1 MATLCRR
8 NGHLSAG
15 RKGHLSE
22 KATFLSAERP
32 LLCRQANYL
41 GGLASARRTGAA
53 VCVCAAGVGAV
64 VTWHDVHEMRGSRLS
79 VSSLANAVLFEHIS
93 ESADQGSAATVVT
106 WYVVHKIFDKNGR
119 LSRDRP
125 PGYSSTETW
134 EEIESRS
141 ADAGSGLASIQRFA
155 RAGRRWVG
163 GMKQEGAPFCWRKRW
178 MLRERKAYARV
189 RCAWP

>member
-1 MATLCRR
+1 MSASQLSRRPRVRPSHRRRRLRLRGRCRR
-8 NGHLSAG
+8 RGD
-15 RKGHLSE
+15 
-22 KATFLSAERP
+22 
-32 LLCRQANYL
+32 
-41 GGLASARRTGAA
+41 LARCPRNEGQPA
-53 VCVCAAGVGAV
+53 
-64 VTWHDVHEMRGSRLS
+64 
-79 VSSLANAVLFEHIS
+79 VSSLAKAVLFEPIS

-178 MLRERKAYARV
+178 MLRERRAYARV